1 MQPKN
6 MGELQPTGR
15 SKLFTHYDNL
25 ALGNIST
32 RAAGIHDDIS
42 TPGGC
47 WASRGGGGASN
58 VDAPGSNFKLYRE
71 RTSSLALEGMMLKS
85 SPIFFALARTPGNKG
100 PRTSGLLLRFAC
112 WLFTGDLCGCVA
124 VLAVD
129 CALCTAILMRYPDVA
144 ALTSRTRW
152 TAALTSRTR
161 RIVAVRA
168 FDLLFDFQRSTFI
181 FW

>member
-1 MQPKN
+1 

-85 SPIFFALARTPGNKG
+85 SPIFFALARTPGIKG

-112 WLFTGDLCGCVA
+112 WLFTGSMRLQCCRA
-124 VLAVD
+124 S
-129 CALCTAILMRYPDVA
+129 CALFPVYGSPDV
-144 ALTSRTRW
+144 
-152 TAALTSRTR
+152 
-161 RIVAVRA
+161 
-168 FDLLFDFQRSTFI
+168 I
-181 FW
+181 FWRGCANQ